1 MSIHTKAKK
10 LTIKNVIFDGRYSLI
25 SFCKSDSCR
34 YCPNIKTYHLNQT
47 YYDDR
52 NNQILEINEYA
63 TNCSYFSNTNFI
75 TVEKNS
81 SLLLESVDVQYFQQQ
96 YRSFIYSEGLSVN
109 LTYVNFKR
117 IQANANKA

>member
-1 MSIHTKAKK
+1 M
-10 LTIKNVIFDGRYSLI
+10 
-25 SFCKSDSCR
+25 
-34 YCPNIKTYHLNQT
+34 NQT